1 MHDFQLILQDNIMML
16 LMVLQYGLYNAFAGP
31 LAYALFG
38 SVKEITEAPTAVIA
52 IMVQSYAVNYGPEYV
67 IVLSFLSGCFE
78 LIAGLLNLG
87 LFLKPNLI

>member
-1 MHDFQLILQDNIMML
+1 MML

-87 LFLKPNLI
+87 LFLKTKLLMIQ